1 MNNTLQVLTQIIADK
16 IELDPASIRPES
28 TFEELGLDSLDT
40 FDIIFNAEDAF
51 KIKVPNEQV
60 NITTLQDVV
69 NMVNRLIQEQ
79 HPAELAP

>member
-1 MNNTLQVLTQIIADK
+1 MDNTLHILTQIIADK
-16 IELDPASIRPES
+16 IELDPASIHPES

-51 KIKVPNEQV
+51 KIKVPNEHV

-79 HPAELAP
+79 HPA

>member
-79 HPAELAP
+79 HPAELTP